1 MPNAAKAK
9 LVQAWHDIAGIINGV
24 QANGAAMVHLSG
36 HTVQLLW
43 YTGDEGLLPHTTA
56 AAAGVMLGKGEKPQ
70 SLADPGRGEMS
81 AQVPQEGNPPNCL
94 G

>member
-1 MPNAAKAK
+1 MSRRFLDCK
-9 LVQAWHDIAGIINGV
+9 
-24 QANGAAMVHLSG
+24 
-36 HTVQLLW
+36 
-43 YTGDEGLLPHTTA
+43 GLLPHTTA